1 MMAHDWLSGF
11 PEPET
16 SGFLTGLGAYTQTS
30 LIDNPSRAFYDHAH
44 FLPIDD
50 SSLIEDYLGNSF
62 RPNTILR
69 QSTVETSSSQS
80 IAPRDLETSWDSYL
94 LEIQAELPN
103 ISAPTSWSR
112 PVMPTVHFRHGLAE
126 PWTAE
131 DRAQGTQ
138 LSAMNHDPVQ
148 EDDEITRGD
157 SGYYS
162 QIGKKIR
169 TSPDVQGIPS
179 IMNDSMMKDDT
190 SMRGRKPFQTPSP
203 LNKCRT
209 PVPLDVTISTQ
220 TNDALTGALRRRRA
234 STTLPTTGARRKG
247 QLSPELRKHAAQVR
261 RIGACKFCRQKKI
274 KVRSLFATLGRGEH
288 VSLMLFTV
296 PARYPLNADSNT
308 EDAFH

>member
-1 MMAHDWLSGF
+1 MAYDWLSGF

-30 LIDNPSRAFYDHAH
+30 LIDNPSRGFYDHAQL
-44 FLPIDD
+44 LPIDD
-50 SSLIEDYLGNSF
+50 LSLIENYLGNSF

-69 QSTVETSSSQS
+69 QSTVETSSSHS

-94 LEIQAELPN
+94 LEIQAEVPN
-103 ISAPTSWSR
+103 VSAPTSSSR
-112 PVMPTVHFRHGLAE
+112 PVMPTVHFRHGPAE
-126 PWTAE
+126 SWTAE
-131 DRAQGTQ
+131 DRAQGMQ
-138 LSAMNHDPVQ
+138 LSTMNHNPVQ

-179 IMNDSMMKDDT
+179 ITNYSMLKDET
-190 SMRGRKPFQTPSP
+190 SMRGRKSFQALSP
-203 LNKCRT
+203 PNKCRT
-209 PVPLDVTISTQ
+209 PVPLDVNISTQ